1 MKRDRNKIE
10 ELIQGI
16 RSRSHLEYSRSCEYL
31 ENFIDLLDEELNIR
45 RREIEEIENRNRQN
59 GTITKPSDR
68 SIVMKPIITSVIE
81 RINSKGEPIN
91 FIPGGQRSKCCN
103 FLFAIA
109 GGGFGS
115 EKGFKG
121 IMKNAVQHWF
131 KCENKETLIMTLD
144 WDDNK
149 FRSDWLGIIE
159 AYETKG
165 HQVTVLQYGEFNVMQ
180 HYPFS

>member
-1 MKRDRNKIE
+1 MRDSNKII

-16 RSRSHLEYSRSCEYL
+16 RSRSNLDNPQGAEYL
-31 ENFIDLLDEELNIR
+31 IQFIELLDNALASR
-45 RREIEEIENRNRQN
+45 RKEIEEIENSNRKN
-59 GTITKPSDR
+59 GTITKPSDKN
-68 SIVMKPIITSVIE
+68 IVMKPIITSVIE
-81 RINSKGEPIN
+81 SVNSKGESIN
-91 FIPGGQRSKCCN
+91 FIPGGQRSKCCD

-149 FRSDWLGIIE
+149 FRNDWLGIIE

-165 HQVTVLQYGEFNVMQ
+165 YQVTVLQYGEFNVMQ